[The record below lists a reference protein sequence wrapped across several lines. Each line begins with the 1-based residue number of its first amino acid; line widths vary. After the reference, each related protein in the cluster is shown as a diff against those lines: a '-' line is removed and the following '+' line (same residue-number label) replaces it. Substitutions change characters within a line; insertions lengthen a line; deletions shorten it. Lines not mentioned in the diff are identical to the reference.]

1 MMFARLN
8 LIRRDILGYFK
19 RLHLRAELQNS
30 SLFLAPTAI
39 FNGSID
45 DISFG
50 TGCTIGHYAVIDI
63 TNDPT
68 SQHHGARVTLS
79 DFVYIGESCNIRAA
93 GAHIR
98 IGKNTMIANGVII
111 VGSNHLTEVGLPIRL
126 QPWDFEGSGVTIGE
140 DCWIGAGSIVL
151 PGCEIGDGT
160 IVAAGAVA
168 RGKIQAG
175 SIVGG
180 VPARLIRMRS

>member
-1 MMFARLN
+1 MFTRLN
-8 LIRRDILGYFK
+8 LIRQDIFSYFK
-19 RLHLRAELQNS
+19 RLNLRADLQDS
-30 SLFLAPTAI
+30 RLFLAPTAI
-39 FNGSID
+39 FNGRLEDFSY
-45 DISFG
+45 G

-68 SQHHGARVTLS
+68 SEHHGACVNLS
-79 DFVYIGESCNIRAA
+79 DSVYIGEGCNIRAA
-93 GAHIR
+93 GARIK

-111 VGSNHLTEVGLPIRL
+111 IGSNHHTDVGSPMRL
-126 QPWDFEGSGVTIGE
+126 QPWDIERGGVTIGE

-168 RGKIQAG
+168 RGNIEAG

-180 VPARLIRMRS
+180 VPARLIRMRY